1 MTYYKWLKPDR
12 TTIYQGIKWP
22 KRVGVWTP
30 DETPKL
36 CASGWHLATH
46 RGIAQHARTNAVLW
60 IAEGR
65 GVQVA
70 AEDKIAFTSARLVSQ
85 VGTLTQ
91 PIAVR
96 WAAECA
102 QQVLNHYEDRYPD
115 DKRPRE
121 AIDAALRWAKNPTET
136 NAAAA
141 NAAAYAY
148 HAYAATYAAAHAAH
162 AAYAAADAAAHAA
175 HAAANAAA
183 NAAAYAYHAYAAAA
197 NAAAY
202 AAANAA
208 SAAQA
213 AYHAYAAARTKE
225 REWQSDRLLELLKDS
240 RPGRKEES

>member
-1 MTYYKWLKPDR
+1 MTYYKWLNPDH
-12 TTIYQGIKWP
+12 TTTYQHVKWP

-36 CASGWHLATH
+36 CKSGWHLATH
-46 RGIAQHARTNAVLW
+46 QGIAEHMQRDAVLW

-65 GVQVA
+65 GA
-70 AEDKIAFTSARLVSQ
+70 CDSAPDKVAFTSARLVSA
-85 VGTLTQ
+85 VGMLTQ
-91 PIAVR
+91 VIAVQ

-102 QQVLNHYEDRYPD
+102 QRMLENYEDRYPN

-121 AIDAALRWAKNPTET
+121 AIDAALRWAKDPSKANRDA
-136 NAAAA
+136 AAAA
-141 NAAAYAY
+141 NAAAYA
-148 HAYAATYAAAHAAH
+148 AY
-162 AAYAAADAAAHAA
+162 
-175 HAAANAAA
+175 AAA

-213 AYHAYAAARTKE
+213 AYAAYHAYAAASASAHAAGTAATYAAYAAGTAYAKE
-225 REWQSDRLLELLKDS
+225 REWQSNRLLELLRAS
-240 RPGRKEES
+240 

>member
-1 MTYYKWLKPDR
+1 MTQIYYKWLKPDR

-121 AIDAALRWAKNPTET
+121 AIDAALRWAKDPSKANRD
-136 NAAAA
+136 AAAA
-141 NAAAYAY
+141 
-148 HAYAATYAAAHAAH
+148 AYAATYAAAHAAYAATYAATY
-162 AAYAAADAAAHAA
+162 AAYAAGT
-175 HAAANAAA
+175 
-183 NAAAYAYHAYAAAA
+183 AYA
-197 NAAAY
+197 
-202 AAANAA
+202 
-208 SAAQA
+208 
-213 AYHAYAAARTKE
+213 KE
-225 REWQSDRLLELLKDS
+225 REWQSDRLLELLDAS
-240 RPGRKEES
+240 

>member
-141 NAAAYAY
+141 NAAANAAGTAYAAGTAANAAADAAGTAY
-148 HAYAATYAAAHAAH
+148 HAYAYAAGT
-162 AAYAAADAAAHAA
+162 AAYAAAYAAGT
-175 HAAANAAA
+175 
-183 NAAAYAYHAYAAAA
+183 AYA
-197 NAAAY
+197 
-202 AAANAA
+202 
-208 SAAQA
+208 
-213 AYHAYAAARTKE
+213 KE
-225 REWQSDRLLELLKDS
+225 REWQSNRLLELLRAS
-240 RPGRKEES
+240 

>member
-1 MTYYKWLKPDR
+1 MTYYKWLNPDH
-12 TTIYQGIKWP
+12 TTTYQHVKWP

-141 NAAAYAY
+141 NAAANAAGTAY
-148 HAYAATYAAAHAAH
+148 HAYAYAAAY
-162 AAYAAADAAAHAA
+162 AAYAAADAAD
-175 HAAANAAA
+175 AANAAA
-183 NAAAYAYHAYAAAA
+183 NAAGTANAADAANADAAYAAAYAAAA
-197 NAAAY
+197 NADAAAAY
-202 AAANAA
+202 AAADA
-208 SAAQA
+208 
-213 AYHAYAAARTKE
+213 KE